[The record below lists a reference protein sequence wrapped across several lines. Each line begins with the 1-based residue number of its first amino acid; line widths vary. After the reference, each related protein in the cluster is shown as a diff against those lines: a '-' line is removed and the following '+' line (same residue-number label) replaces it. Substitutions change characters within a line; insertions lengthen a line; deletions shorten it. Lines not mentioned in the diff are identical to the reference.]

1 MPALDTL
8 RQDLRYSFRTL
19 RRDSGFAAFAIL
31 IVGLV
36 VEGLCLLS
44 GSPIGFI
51 LFVGVGCLLIAIGI
65 LHYLYSL
72 ASSASSSVK

>member
-1 MPALDTL
+1 MLNTFDRKL
-8 RQDLRYSFRTL
+8 RI
-19 RRDSGFAAFAIL
+19 SGMIL

-51 LFVGVGCLLIAIGI
+51 LFVGVGGLLIGTGM

-72 ASSASSSVK
+72 ISTASSSVK

>member
-1 MPALDTL
+1 MLSANAFDRKL
-8 RQDLRYSFRTL
+8 QI
-19 RRDSGFAAFAIL
+19 SGMIL

-51 LFVGVGCLLIAIGI
+51 LFVGVGVLLIAVGI
-65 LHYLYSL
+65 LYYLYSL
-72 ASSASSSVK
+72 ASAESSSA

>member
-1 MPALDTL
+1 MLSTNGFDRKL
-8 RQDLRYSFRTL
+8 QV
-19 RRDSGFAAFAIL
+19 SGMIL

-51 LFVGVGCLLIAIGI
+51 LFVGVGSLLIAIGM

-72 ASSASSSVK
+72 VSTASSSVK

>member
-1 MPALDTL
+1 MLSTNAFDRKL
-8 RQDLRYSFRTL
+8 QI
-19 RRDSGFAAFAIL
+19 SGVIL

-51 LFVGVGCLLIAIGI
+51 LFVGVGAFLIIIGI
-65 LHYLYSL
+65 LYYLYSL
-72 ASSASSSVK
+72 ASTASSSANVPERF

>member
-1 MPALDTL
+1 MLSTHAFERKL
-8 RQDLRYSFRTL
+8 QI
-19 RRDSGFAAFAIL
+19 SGWIL

-51 LFVGVGCLLIAIGI
+51 LFVGVGGLLIAIGI
-65 LHYLYSL
+65 LYYLYSL
-72 ASSASSSVK
+72 ASTATSSV

>member
-1 MPALDTL
+1 MLSMNAFDRKL
-8 RQDLRYSFRTL
+8 QI
-19 RRDSGFAAFAIL
+19 SGMIL

-51 LFVGVGCLLIAIGI
+51 LFVGVGCLLIAIGM
-65 LHYLYSL
+65 LYYLYSL
-72 ASSASSSVK
+72 ASAASSSVK

>member
-1 MPALDTL
+1 MLSTNAFDRKL
-8 RQDLRYSFRTL
+8 QI
-19 RRDSGFAAFAIL
+19 SGMIL

-51 LFVGVGCLLIAIGI
+51 LFVGFGGLLIAMGMLYYI
-65 LHYLYSL
+65 YSL
-72 ASSASSSVK
+72 ASTASSR

>member
-1 MPALDTL
+1 MLSTNAFDRKL
-8 RQDLRYSFRTL
+8 QI
-19 RRDSGFAAFAIL
+19 SGVIL

-36 VEGLCLLS
+36 VESLCLLS

-51 LFVGVGCLLIAIGI
+51 LFVGIGGLLIGIGI
-65 LHYLYSL
+65 LYYLYSL

>member
-1 MPALDTL
+1 MLSTNAFDRKL
-8 RQDLRYSFRTL
+8 QI
-19 RRDSGFAAFAIL
+19 SGVIL

-51 LFVGVGCLLIAIGI
+51 LFVGVGGLLIAIGI
-65 LHYLYSL
+65 LYYLYSL
-72 ASSASSSVK
+72 ASSVHLHR

>member
-1 MPALDTL
+1 MLSTNAIDRKL
-8 RQDLRYSFRTL
+8 QI
-19 RRDSGFAAFAIL
+19 SGVIL

-51 LFVGVGCLLIAIGI
+51 LFVGVGGLLIATGI

-72 ASSASSSVK
+72 ASSVHLHR

>member
-1 MPALDTL
+1 MLSTNAFDRKLQT
-8 RQDLRYSFRTL
+8 
-19 RRDSGFAAFAIL
+19 SGMIL

-51 LFVGVGCLLIAIGI
+51 LFVGVGGLLIAIGI
-65 LHYLYSL
+65 LYYLYSL
-72 ASSASSSVK
+72 ASGGSSSVKWDADS

>member
-1 MPALDTL
+1 MLSTNTFDRKL
-8 RQDLRYSFRTL
+8 KI
-19 RRDSGFAAFAIL
+19 SGMIL

-51 LFVGVGCLLIAIGI
+51 LFVGVGGLLIAIGI
-65 LHYLYSL
+65 LYYLYSL
-72 ASSASSSVK
+72 ASAGSSSVK

>member
-1 MPALDTL
+1 MLSTNAFDRKL
-8 RQDLRYSFRTL
+8 QI
-19 RRDSGFAAFAIL
+19 SGMIL

-51 LFVGVGCLLIAIGI
+51 LFVGVGGLLIAMGI
-65 LHYLYSL
+65 LYYLYSL
-72 ASSASSSVK
+72 ASGGSSSVKWDADS

>member
-1 MPALDTL
+1 MLSTNAFDRKL
-8 RQDLRYSFRTL
+8 QI
-19 RRDSGFAAFAIL
+19 SGMIL

-51 LFVGVGCLLIAIGI
+51 LFVGVGGLLIAIGI
-65 LHYLYSL
+65 LYYLYSL
-72 ASSASSSVK
+72 ASGGSSSVKWDADS

>member
-1 MPALDTL
+1 MLSTNAFDRKL
-8 RQDLRYSFRTL
+8 QV
-19 RRDSGFAAFAIL
+19 SGVIL

-51 LFVGVGCLLIAIGI
+51 LFVGVGAFLIAIGI
-65 LHYLYSL
+65 LYYLYSL
-72 ASSASSSVK
+72 ASTASSSANAPERF

>member
-1 MPALDTL
+1 MLSTNAFDRKL
-8 RQDLRYSFRTL
+8 QI
-19 RRDSGFAAFAIL
+19 SGVIL

-51 LFVGVGCLLIAIGI
+51 LFVGIGGFLIIIGI
-65 LHYLYSL
+65 LYYLYSL
-72 ASSASSSVK
+72 ASTASSSANAPER

>member
-1 MPALDTL
+1 MLSTNAFDRKL
-8 RQDLRYSFRTL
+8 QI
-19 RRDSGFAAFAIL
+19 SGMIL

-51 LFVGVGCLLIAIGI
+51 LFVGVGGLLIAIGMV
-65 LHYLYSL
+65 HYLYSL
-72 ASSASSSVK
+72 ASTASSSVSSLP

>member
-1 MPALDTL
+1 MLSANAFDRKLQT
-8 RQDLRYSFRTL
+8 
-19 RRDSGFAAFAIL
+19 SGMIL

-36 VEGLCLLS
+36 VEALCLLN

-51 LFVGVGCLLIAIGI
+51 LFVGLGCLLIAIGV

-72 ASSASSSVK
+72 ASTASSSAK